1 MLTVLLV
8 FVLCVC
14 AVAWLEIRSK
24 KHNEDKNKWVKS
36 MMEDLRSF
44 RDEPAYRCKYCGA
57 QSEVHPQ
64 DQRPPPDYCH
74 ESDHTIDET
83 YE

>member
-24 KHNEDKNKWVKS
+24 KHKEDKKKWVKS
-36 MMEDLRSF
+36 MMEELRYF
-44 RDEPAYRCKYCGA
+44 RDTE
-57 QSEVHPQ
+57 
-64 DQRPPPDYCH
+64 
-74 ESDHTIDET
+74 
-83 YE
+83 